1 MNTIL
6 PNSFDFNNGKVL
18 TPDRINTHDT
28 SIFLIQHYREILTI
42 GIVTFFIG
50 FILYLIVTTS
60 DLSDTADTICSVSS
74 VVALIIGFVLISVML
89 LGFGSGGE
97 QHKFNNNCEFSLQ
110 PNSNLI
116 VKQDTSSGN
125 HPITGKE
132 NKSYPYKVYVRNNIS
147 NELVYLGGATHDR
160 VFLNDKT
167 TAGKLFIKY
176 NQYINEHNLR
186 DKFTNTFKFERDAS
200 IKDADG
206 LPQYVLKGD
215 GITLKAKSFEKQKYQ
230 VYVDKD

>member
-6 PNSFDFNNGKVL
+6 PESFDFNSGKVL
-18 TPDRINTHDT
+18 TPDRINTNDIG
-28 SIFLIQHYREILTI
+28 IFLSQHARGILAT
-42 GIVTFFIG
+42 GIVLLFLALVLYVIVIG
-50 FILYLIVTTS
+50 T
-60 DLSDTADTICSVSS
+60 DLSTTADFICSISS
-74 VVALIIGFVLISVML
+74 AVAAIIGFVMIMVVAI
-89 LGFGSGGE
+89 GTGTGE

-132 NKSYPYKVYVRNNIS
+132 NRPYPYKVYVRNNIS
-147 NELVYLGGATHDR
+147 NELVYLGGATNNK

-215 GITLKAKSFEKQKYQ
+215 GITLKAKSFEKQRYQ
-230 VYVDKD
+230 IYADKD

>member
-6 PNSFDFNNGKVL
+6 PESFDFNSGKVL
-18 TPDRINTHDT
+18 TPDRINTNDIG
-28 SIFLIQHYREILTI
+28 IFLSQHARGILAT
-42 GIVTFFIG
+42 GIVLLFLALVLYVIVIG
-50 FILYLIVTTS
+50 T
-60 DLSDTADTICSVSS
+60 DLSTTADFICSISS
-74 VVALIIGFVLISVML
+74 AVAAIIGFVMIMVVAI
-89 LGFGSGGE
+89 GTGTGE

-132 NKSYPYKVYVRNNIS
+132 NRPYPYKVYVRNNIS
-147 NELVYLGGATHDR
+147 NELVYLGGATHNK

-176 NQYINEHNLR
+176 NQYINEHNLH

>member
-18 TPDRINTHDT
+18 TPDRINTNDIG
-28 SIFLIQHYREILTI
+28 IFLSQHARGILAT
-42 GIVTFFIG
+42 GIVLLFLALVLYVIVIG
-50 FILYLIVTTS
+50 T
-60 DLSDTADTICSVSS
+60 DLSTTADFICSISS
-74 VVALIIGFVLISVML
+74 AVAAIIGFVMIMVVAI
-89 LGFGSGGE
+89 GTGTGE

-132 NKSYPYKVYVRNNIS
+132 NRPYPYKVYVRNNIS

>member
-1 MNTIL
+1 MNTFL
-6 PNSFDFNNGKVL
+6 PKSFDFNNGKVL
-18 TPDRINTHDT
+18 TPDRINTHEIG
-28 SIFLIQHYREILTI
+28 IFLSQHFRWIATI
-42 GIVTFFIG
+42 GTIVLVLGLCLYIIAINTYNTIYVYGSAVGIFIG
-50 FILYLIVTTS
+50 VGIMVT
-60 DLSDTADTICSVSS
+60 L
-74 VVALIIGFVLISVML
+74 ALGA
-89 LGFGSGGE
+89 GKGE
-97 QHKFNNNCEFSLQ
+97 QHKFDNNCEFSLQ

-132 NKSYPYKVYVRNNIS
+132 NRSYPYKIYVKNNIS
-147 NELVYLGGATHDR
+147 DELVYLGHAKHNK

-167 TAGKLFIKY
+167 TAGKLFIRY
-176 NQYINEHNLR
+176 NQYIDEHNLR

-230 VYVDKD
+230 VYADKD

>member
-6 PNSFDFNNGKVL
+6 PESFDFNSGKVL
-18 TPDRINTHDT
+18 TPDRINTNDIG
-28 SIFLIQHYREILTI
+28 IFLSQHARGILAT
-42 GIVTFFIG
+42 GIVLLFLALVLYVIVIG
-50 FILYLIVTTS
+50 T
-60 DLSDTADTICSVSS
+60 DLSTTADFICSISS
-74 VVALIIGFVLISVML
+74 AVAAIIGFVMIMVVAI
-89 LGFGSGGE
+89 GTGTGE

-132 NKSYPYKVYVRNNIS
+132 NRPYPYKVYVRNNIS
-147 NELVYLGGATHDR
+147 NELVYLGGATNNK

-186 DKFTNTFKFERDAS
+186 DKFTNTFKFERDSS

-230 VYVDKD
+230 VYADKD